1 MKIKVAIAQFSMVK
15 DQKANIEKADK
26 LIEEAAKNKVD
37 LLLLPELFSNLYFCQ
52 VEDYDNFHLA
62 EERKN
67 SPLLKHFQDVAKK
80 HHIVLP
86 ISFFEKAGNTFFNTI
101 EVFDK
106 DGTDLGYYRKSHIP
120 TGECYEEKFYFA
132 EGDTGFKVFKTQAGT
147 IGIGICWDQWFP
159 ETARILALKGAEILL
174 FPTAIGSEPVLDKDS
189 LKHWQNVMKGHAAA
203 NIMPVMAS
211 NRIGLETTKNS
222 SMKFFGG
229 SFIAD
234 QHGEFVQEMNRVE
247 EGLRYAEFDLDKI
260 AEERYSWG
268 TFRDRRTDLYSPIL
282 KKADND

>member
-26 LIEEAAKNKVD
+26 LVEEAAKNKVD

-67 SPLLKHFQDVAKK
+67 SSLLKHFQDVAKK

-106 DGTDLGYYRKSHIP
+106 DGADLGYYRKSHIP

-132 EGDTGFKVFKTQAGT
+132 EGDTGFKVFKTQAGK

-203 NIMPVMAS
+203 NIMPIMAS
-211 NRIGLETTKNS
+211 NRVGLETAKNS

>member
-132 EGDTGFKVFKTQAGT
+132 EGDTGFKVFQTQAGT

-211 NRIGLETTKNS
+211 NRIGLETAKNS

-260 AEERYSWG
+260 AEERFSWG